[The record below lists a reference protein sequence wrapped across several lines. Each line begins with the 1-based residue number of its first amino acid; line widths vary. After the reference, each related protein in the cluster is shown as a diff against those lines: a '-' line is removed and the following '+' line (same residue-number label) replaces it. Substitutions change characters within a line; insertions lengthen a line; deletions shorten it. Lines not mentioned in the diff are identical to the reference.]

1 MLRPGLPEVLHQVA
15 GPDEAGPAAPFD
27 GPLGQGRGQVGPAHA
42 GRPEEWNAGG
52 LGHEGQA
59 GCLPAAVSGLAGPA
73 DTADTGGYRELSRK
87 WVSPAFSGS
96 GFEFPAFLF
105 DTWEENPEFFGK
117 TSPDFD
123 RRTGNFSGPSE
134 VCAANFN

>member
-1 MLRPGLPEVLHQVA
+1 MVVSLTRALAEELGDAVVQTAGAEAPAPGSCSSSS
-15 GPDEAGPAAPFD
+15 
-27 GPLGQGRGQVGPAHA
+27 
-42 GRPEEWNAGG
+42 
-52 LGHEGQA
+52 GQA

-96 GFEFPAFLF
+96 GFDFPAFLF

-123 RRTGNFSGPSE
+123 RRTGKISGSSE